1 MRRFLAF
8 LAPVLVVV
16 ALGCS
21 GKGDSPQ
28 DTFGEDSTNGSQ
40 DTLDAKDADM
50 DSVDVSDV
58 DVDQGD
64 LPDDSGDD
72 LEVPFECPSDT
83 G

>member
-1 MRRFLAF
+1 MIRGYASVFAF
-8 LAPVLVVV
+8 SWCSWL

-28 DTFGEDSTNGSQ
+28 DTFGEDSTNGSK
-40 DTLDAKDADM
+40 TLDAKDADM

-64 LPDDSGDD
+64 LPDDSAM
-72 LEVPFECPSDT
+72 T
-83 G
+83 